1 VAVLQ
6 KVKALAEAAKA
17 KAGGDGGKA
26 ITLADLGISGVHE
39 VAELTPDEVMVRHRR
54 QRVHRELKARL
65 FQTLGRSAI
74 MVCPP
79 LEAPSTVSLDTA
91 PSWS

>member
-1 VAVLQ
+1 VLQ

-39 VAELTPDEVMVRHRR
+39 VAELTPDEVMVRRR
-54 QRVHRELKARL
+54 RRYICRECTAGLL
-65 FQTLGRSAI
+65 TTSGRFTPL
-74 MVCPP
+74 PP
-79 LEAPSTVSLDTA
+79 CH
-91 PSWS
+91 